1 MVGSSNRLVF
11 FSFLYCIFFL
21 FIVCPGPSA
30 SAIAPKSV
38 AEVERLENLGSGVS
52 VDGVAAAF
60 RGRKLYV
67 EIRHGRGIGRARL
80 RLKHL
85 PCTTGS
91 SVSPSSSSASSSSFV
106 QVQIRF
112 LDFAMLEGFTVG
124 SGGGEIY
131 CLPSSRPKKRKF
143 LLKVPLSSDSAT
155 IDLAWVDAYR
165 H

>member
-11 FSFLYCIFFL
+11 FSFLYCIFL

-30 SAIAPKSV
+30 SAIAPMSV

-85 PCTTGS
+85 PGTTGS
-91 SVSPSSSSASSSSFV
+91 SVSPSSSSSASSSSFV
-106 QVQIRF
+106 QVEIRF
-112 LDFAMLEGFTVG
+112 LDFAMLEGFTVS
-124 SGGGEIY
+124 SGDGEIY
-131 CLPSSRPKKRKF
+131 CRPSSRAKKRKF
-143 LLKVPLSSDSAT
+143 LLKVPLSSNLAT